1 MEKPL
6 LAEIAG
12 LEKTNQGGVVE
23 RKKKGM
29 ITILREK
36 ALGWF

>member
-1 MEKPL
+1 MKKLTKEELLKEK
-6 LAEIAG
+6 
-12 LEKTNQGGVVE
+12 KGG
-23 RKKKGM
+23 GM